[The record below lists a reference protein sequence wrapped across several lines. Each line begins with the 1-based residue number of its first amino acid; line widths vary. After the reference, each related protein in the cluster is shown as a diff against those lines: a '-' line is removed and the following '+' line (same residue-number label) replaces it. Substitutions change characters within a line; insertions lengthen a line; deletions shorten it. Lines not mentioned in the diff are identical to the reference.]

1 MDEAVIVSGKSDKG
15 KKSAKTGIIIGLLM
29 GVGGFILYLLIFN
42 LLDSA
47 VGNAAARATT
57 PIFTVIMVVGVILAI
72 LFAILY
78 FAIAKC
84 SISITT
90 SRVHGYAVL
99 GKRVDLPVVSIRA
112 VHTGFFDSIAI
123 MTSAETIRFFGI
135 SNKDELCAQISR
147 LLAACQRRPFTQA
160 AAEQDIFGRDV
171 CMSNEEIMQ
180 AVKPAICAQLKSP
193 ASAQFPVDLISIV
206 GDEIRG
212 YHVEGYVD
220 SQNSYGAMIRNDFT
234 AEVAIENGFPVVKAS
249 SVAAKANKAR
259 AKEFGVNYI
268 AITIFTFVMGALLY
282 FIISAMVGL

>member
-147 LLAACQRRPFTQA
+147 LLAACQRRPFTQS

-220 SQNSYGAMIRNDFT
+220 SQNGYGAMIRNDFT

>member
-1 MDEAVIVSGKSDKG
+1 MDEAVIVSGKSDRG

-147 LLAACQRRPFTQA
+147 LLDACQRRPFTQA
-160 AAEQDIFGRDV
+160 AAEQDILGRDV

>member
-57 PIFTVIMVVGVILAI
+57 PIFTVIMVVGVVLAI

-147 LLAACQRRPFTQA
+147 LLAACQRRPFTQS